1 MKKKLALLLALL
13 FFLSGCSI
21 IERGKGAND
30 KGLKDTTDIQYI
42 SSYSS
47 MYDSTLVK
55 KSNGGLLFVDLV
67 NGVKVYACN
76 QPGCQHTGGEDSNCL
91 AFPNKKRGDHSFTHP
106 FVYKNQLYYFSETY
120 EGKIRLNRSELDGSN
135 YTIVYEQDL
144 DRVDFEQ
151 DIYILVDAIRVE
163 NKLYYWIKETK
174 TSMTDDG
181 WQKTDAAILELF
193 EGDLDTGKC
202 RKLIDTGEYFDV
214 KLNGFYYSDQVLY
227 SQLWKQN
234 KSWDDTPYAE
244 PSKQVDAW
252 RELSYE
258 GINEMLAA
266 SSNVSI
272 YHLDS
277 EEHQLKE
284 VGNMFLLGVVKDRLF
299 FWYSEGVLKTFDS
312 NMENEQLVF
321 TCETD
326 IQLYNIGDKILLK
339 YFDIHLN
346 TGLYY
351 RWDTEEE
358 EFIDLGYREDY
369 SLLILDYSKDK
380 LWIALTPMKQSS
392 SSSEWHY
399 ILADKEDFFKGKLN
413 YIKIEDHLT
422 DID

>member
-1 MKKKLALLLALL
+1 MKKRLALLLALL
-13 FFLSGCSI
+13 FFIAGCSI
-21 IERGKGAND
+21 TGDKKASGKD
-30 KGLKDTTDIQYI
+30 QKDITDIQYI
-42 SSYSS
+42 SRNRS
-47 MYDSTLVK
+47 MYNSTLVE
-55 KSNGGLLFVDLV
+55 SSDGLHFVDLV
-67 NGVKVYACN
+67 NDIKVYACN
-76 QPGCQHTGGEDSNCL
+76 QPGCQHIEGSNCL
-91 AFPNKKRGDHSFTHP
+91 AFPNKNRGDFGFFDYP
-106 FVYKNQLYYFSETY
+106 FVYENLLYYFSETY

-144 DRVDFEQ
+144 DRVNFKSGVLTR
-151 DIYILVDAIRVE
+151 DIIRVE
-163 NKLYYWIKETK
+163 NKIYYWIEETK

-181 WQKTDAAILELF
+181 WIKTDAAILELF

-234 KSWDDTPYAE
+234 NSWDDTPYAE
-244 PSKQVDAW
+244 PSKQVNAW
-252 RELSYE
+252 GELSYE
-258 GINEMLAA
+258 EINEMLAA

>member
-1 MKKKLALLLALL
+1 MKKQLALLLALL

-91 AFPNKKRGDHSFTHP
+91 AFPNKNRGDFGFFDYP

-120 EGKIRLNRSELDGSN
+120 EVTIRLNRSELDGSN

-144 DRVDFEQ
+144 DRVNFKSGVLTR
-151 DIYILVDAIRVE
+151 DIIRVE
-163 NKLYYWIKETK
+163 NKIYYWIEETK
-174 TSMTDDG
+174 TSITDDG
-181 WQKTDAAILELF
+181 WIKTDAAILELF

-234 KSWDDTPYAE
+234 NSWDDTPYAE
-244 PSKQVDAW
+244 PSKQVNAW
-252 RELSYE
+252 GELSYE
-258 GINEMLAA
+258 
-266 SSNVSI
+266 
-272 YHLDS
+272 
-277 EEHQLKE
+277 
-284 VGNMFLLGVVKDRLF
+284 
-299 FWYSEGVLKTFDS
+299 
-312 NMENEQLVF
+312 
-321 TCETD
+321 
-326 IQLYNIGDKILLK
+326 
-339 YFDIHLN
+339 
-346 TGLYY
+346 
-351 RWDTEEE
+351 
-358 EFIDLGYREDY
+358 
-369 SLLILDYSKDK
+369 
-380 LWIALTPMKQSS
+380 
-392 SSSEWHY
+392 
-399 ILADKEDFFKGKLN
+399 
-413 YIKIEDHLT
+413 
-422 DID
+422 

>member
-1 MKKKLALLLALL
+1 MKKRLALLLALL
-13 FFLSGCSI
+13 FFIAGCSI
-21 IERGKGAND
+21 TGDKKASGKD
-30 KGLKDTTDIQYI
+30 QKDITDIQYI
-42 SSYSS
+42 SRNRS
-47 MYDSTLVK
+47 MYNSTLVE
-55 KSNGGLLFVDLV
+55 SSDGLHFVDLV
-67 NGVKVYACN
+67 NDIKVYACN
-76 QPGCQHTGGEDSNCL
+76 QPGCQHIEGSNCL
-91 AFPNKKRGDHSFTHP
+91 AFPNKNRGDFGFFDYP
-106 FVYKNQLYYFSETY
+106 FVYENLLYYFSETY

-144 DRVDFEQ
+144 DRVNFKSGVLTR
-151 DIYILVDAIRVE
+151 DIIRVE
-163 NKLYYWIKETK
+163 NKIYYWIEETK

-181 WQKTDAAILELF
+181 WIKTDAAILELF

-234 KSWDDTPYAE
+234 NSWDDTPYAE
-244 PSKQVDAW
+244 PSKQVNAW
-252 RELSYE
+252 GELSYE
-258 GINEMLAA
+258 EINEMLAA

-277 EEHQLKE
+277 EEHQLKD

-299 FWYSEGVLKTFDS
+299 FLHSEGVLKTFDS
-312 NMENEQLVF
+312 NMENEEPVF

>member
-1 MKKKLALLLALL
+1 MKKRLALLLALL
-13 FFLSGCSI
+13 FFIAGCSI
-21 IERGKGAND
+21 TGDKKASGKD
-30 KGLKDTTDIQYI
+30 QKDITDIQYI
-42 SSYSS
+42 SRNRS
-47 MYDSTLVK
+47 MYNSTLVE
-55 KSNGGLLFVDLV
+55 SSDGLHFVDLV
-67 NGVKVYACN
+67 NDIKVYACN
-76 QPGCQHTGGEDSNCL
+76 QPGCQHIEGSNCL
-91 AFPNKKRGDHSFTHP
+91 AFPNKNRGDFGFFDYP
-106 FVYKNQLYYFSETY
+106 FVYENLLYYFSETY

-144 DRVDFEQ
+144 DRVNFKSGVLTR
-151 DIYILVDAIRVE
+151 DIIRVE
-163 NKLYYWIKETK
+163 NKIYYWIEETK

-181 WQKTDAAILELF
+181 WIKTDAAILELF

-244 PSKQVDAW
+244 PSKQVNAW
-252 RELSYE
+252 GELSYE
-258 GINEMLAA
+258 EINEMLAA
-266 SSNVSI
+266 SSNVCI

-277 EEHQLKE
+277 EEHQLKD

-312 NMENEQLVF
+312 NMENEEPVF

>member
-1 MKKKLALLLALL
+1 MKKQLALLLALL

-42 SSYSS
+42 SSDSS
-47 MYDSTLVK
+47 MYNSTLVE
-55 KSNGGLLFVDLV
+55 SSDGLLFVDLV

-214 KLNGFYYSDQVLY
+214 EIKGFYYSDQVLY

-234 KSWDDTPYAE
+234 KSWDDTSYAE

-277 EEHQLKE
+277 EEHQLKD
-284 VGNMFLLGVVKDRLF
+284 VGNMLLAGAVKDRLF
-299 FWYSEGVLKTFDS
+299 FWYSEGELKTLDNS
-312 NMENEQLVF
+312 MENEESVF
-321 TCETD
+321 TCEESL
-326 IQLYNIGDKILLK
+326 QLYNIGDKILLR
-339 YFDIHLN
+339 YFDSQVTFELV
-346 TGLYY
+346 YY
-351 RWDTEEE
+351 WDTEEE
-358 EFIDLGYREDY
+358 EFIDLEIGRASCRE
-369 SLLILDYSKDK
+369 
-380 LWIALTPMKQSS
+380 
-392 SSSEWHY
+392 
-399 ILADKEDFFKGKLN
+399 
-413 YIKIEDHLT
+413 
-422 DID
+422 

>member
-1 MKKKLALLLALL
+1 MKKRLALLLALL
-13 FFLSGCSI
+13 FFIAGCSI
-21 IERGKGAND
+21 TGDKKASGKD
-30 KGLKDTTDIQYI
+30 QKDITDIQYI
-42 SSYSS
+42 SRNRS
-47 MYDSTLVK
+47 MYNSTLVE
-55 KSNGGLLFVDLV
+55 SSDGLHFVDLV
-67 NGVKVYACN
+67 NDIKVYACN
-76 QPGCQHTGGEDSNCL
+76 QPGCQHIEGSNCL
-91 AFPNKKRGDHSFTHP
+91 AFPNKNRGDFGFFDYP
-106 FVYKNQLYYFSETY
+106 FVYENLLYYFSETY

-144 DRVDFEQ
+144 DRVNFKSGVLTR
-151 DIYILVDAIRVE
+151 DIIRVE
-163 NKLYYWIKETK
+163 NKIYYWIEETK

-181 WQKTDAAILELF
+181 WIKTDAAILELF

>member
-1 MKKKLALLLALL
+1 MKKRLALLLALL
-13 FFLSGCSI
+13 FFIAGCSI
-21 IERGKGAND
+21 TGDKKASGKD
-30 KGLKDTTDIQYI
+30 QKDITDIQYI
-42 SSYSS
+42 SRNRS
-47 MYDSTLVK
+47 MYNSTLVE
-55 KSNGGLLFVDLV
+55 SSDGLHFVDLV
-67 NGVKVYACN
+67 NDIKVYACN
-76 QPGCQHTGGEDSNCL
+76 QPGCQHIEGSNCL
-91 AFPNKKRGDHSFTHP
+91 AFPNKNRGDFGFFDYP
-106 FVYKNQLYYFSETY
+106 FVYENLLYYFSETY

-144 DRVDFEQ
+144 DRVNFKSGVLTR
-151 DIYILVDAIRVE
+151 DIIRVE
-163 NKLYYWIKETK
+163 NKIYYWIEETK

-181 WQKTDAAILELF
+181 WIKTDAAILELF

-244 PSKQVDAW
+244 PSKQVNAW
-252 RELSYE
+252 GELSYE
-258 GINEMLAA
+258 EINEMLAA

-277 EEHQLKE
+277 EEHQLKD
-284 VGNMFLLGVVKDRLF
+284 VGNMFLAGAVKDRLF
-299 FWYSEGVLKTFDS
+299 FWYEGELKTLDNS
-312 NMENEQLVF
+312 MENEESVF

>member
-1 MKKKLALLLALL
+1 MKKRLALLLALL
-13 FFLSGCSI
+13 FFIAGCSI
-21 IERGKGAND
+21 TGDKKASGKD
-30 KGLKDTTDIQYI
+30 QKDITDIQYI
-42 SSYSS
+42 SRNRS
-47 MYDSTLVK
+47 MYNSTLVE
-55 KSNGGLLFVDLV
+55 SSDGLHFVDLV
-67 NGVKVYACN
+67 NDIKVYACN
-76 QPGCQHTGGEDSNCL
+76 QPGCQHIEGSNCL
-91 AFPNKKRGDHSFTHP
+91 AFPNKNRGDFGFFDYP
-106 FVYKNQLYYFSETY
+106 FVYENLLYYFSETY

-144 DRVDFEQ
+144 DRVNFKSGVLTR
-151 DIYILVDAIRVE
+151 DIIRVE
-163 NKLYYWIKETK
+163 NKIYYWIEETK

-181 WQKTDAAILELF
+181 WIKTDAAILELF

-252 RELSYE
+252 GELSYE
-258 GINEMLAA
+258 EINEMLAA
-266 SSNVSI
+266 SSNVCI

-277 EEHQLKE
+277 EEHQLKD

-369 SLLILDYSKDK
+369 SLLIEDYSKDK